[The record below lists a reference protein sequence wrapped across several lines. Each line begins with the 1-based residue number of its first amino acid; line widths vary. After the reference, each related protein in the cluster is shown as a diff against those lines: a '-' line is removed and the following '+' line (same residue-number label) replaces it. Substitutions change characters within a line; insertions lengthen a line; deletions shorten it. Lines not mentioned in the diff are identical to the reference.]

1 MGTGEFHLRP
11 DPCNN
16 AAPRLGFAHDLLG
29 NAKVKLVGS
38 WGWFYDAMKLEMANG
53 SFGGFKWLS
62 HYYLMDDTTLDWTK
76 IGGLSGKGSYPG
88 TFLETRNWRIPS
100 FEDLDPD
107 LKPMRMTETV
117 AGIEYEAV
125 PDYVVSFRYT
135 RKNLDEAIE
144 DVGHQTP
151 AGEAYYITNPGR
163 GLSVDKFLEAGLPA
177 TPTPKRTYNAFE
189 LRLRK
194 SFRDN
199 WRADVAYVYSGFAA
213 YIPVWEALT
222 RTAASA
228 RTLIAILISG
238 SSTTTLRAS

>member
-1 MGTGEFHLRP
+1 M
-11 DPCNN
+11 
-16 AAPRLGFAHDLLG
+16 
-29 NAKVKLVGS
+29 
-38 WGWFYDAMKLEMANG
+38 
-53 SFGGFKWLS
+53 S

-163 GLSVDKFLEAGLPA
+163 GLSVDRFLEAGLPA
-177 TPTPKRTYNAFE
+177 TPTPKRTHNAFE